1 MKVLIYNEGFHD
13 KTDEIKAVYPNGI
26 HGKLAEIMESD
37 GHDVTIATLDD
48 VAEVF
53 TEEVVKSADVILWWG
68 HIKHFAVPDEV
79 VTYVCNAVHA
89 GTGFIALHSAHLSK
103 PFVRLM
109 GTTCTLRWR
118 EGDRERV
125 WVCNPTHPI
134 VEGVP
139 AYFELENEEMYG
151 EYFDIPEPDELVLM
165 GWFAGGEV
173 FRSGC
178 CFKRGLGKIFYF
190 QPGHESYP
198 TYYNEHVQTIIKNAA
213 RWAGKKAR
221 TEIPV
226 CISAKESPESLL
238 NK

>member
-1 MKVLIYNEGFHD
+1 
-13 KTDEIKAVYPNGI
+13 
-26 HGKLAEIMESD
+26 
-37 GHDVTIATLDD
+37 
-48 VAEVF
+48 
-53 TEEVVKSADVILWWG
+53 
-68 HIKHFAVPDEV
+68 
-79 VTYVCNAVHA
+79 
-89 GTGFIALHSAHLSK
+89 
-103 PFVRLM
+103 M

-134 VEGVP
+134 VEGIP

-151 EYFDIPEPDELVLM
+151 EHFDIPDPDELVLI
-165 GWFAGGEV
+165 GWFSGGEV